1 MKILFIGDVVGRPG
15 REILAAKL
23 KNLIR
28 AWQADMVIVNGEN
41 AAGGKGITPEVAKE
55 LYDLGVDVI
64 TMGNHTWDNRGIFQ
78 CIDSDPN
85 LIRPAN
91 FPQGTPGRGYTLY
104 EVRPGKKPVAVIN
117 LMGRVYM
124 QPLDCPFACAD
135 QILKELAG
143 VTPLIF
149 VDFHAE
155 VTSEKIAMG
164 WYLDGRVTAVAG
176 THTHVQTA
184 DERVLP
190 KGTAFITDTGMTG
203 PRDSVLG
210 VDPQIIIRKFTTQM
224 PVRHELAGGQKILS
238 GILVEAEENLGR
250 ASKIIRICEYMD

>member
-15 REILAAKL
+15 RDILAARL
-23 KNLIR
+23 RGLINTWR
-28 AWQADMVIVNGEN
+28 ADLVIVNGEN
-41 AAGGKGITPEVAKE
+41 AAGGKGITPDVARE
-55 LYDLGVDVI
+55 IFDAGADVI
-64 TMGNHTWDNRGIFQ
+64 TMGNHTWDNRAILQ
-78 CIDSDPN
+78 CIDAEPN

-91 FPQGTPGRGYTLY
+91 YPPGTPGRGYTLY
-104 EVRPGKKPVAVIN
+104 ELSPGRKPVAVVN
-117 LMGRVYM
+117 LMGRVFM
-124 QPLDCPFACAD
+124 QAIDCPFAGID
-135 QILKELAG
+135 RILKELEG
-143 VTPLIF
+143 ITPLIF

-184 DERVLP
+184 DERILP
-190 KGTAFITDTGMTG
+190 KGTAFISDAGMTG

-224 PVRHELAGGQKILS
+224 PVRHELAEGQKTLN
-238 GILVEAEENLGR
+238 GIFVEAEENTGR
-250 ASKIIRICEYMD
+250 ASKLVRIQEYMD

>member
-1 MKILFIGDVVGRPG
+1 MKLIFVGDVVGRPG
-15 REILAAKL
+15 REILGAKL
-23 KNLIR
+23 KGLIQSR
-28 AWQADMVIVNGEN
+28 QAEAVIVNGEN
-41 AAGGKGITPEVAKE
+41 AAGGRGITPEVAQE
-55 LYDLGVDVI
+55 IYRAGADVI
-64 TMGNHTWDNRGIFQ
+64 TMGNHTWDNRTILQ
-78 CIDSDPN
+78 YIDSDPY

-91 FPQGTPGRGYTLY
+91 YPEGTPGRGYTLY
-104 EVRPGKKPVAVIN
+104 EVRAGRKPLAVIN

-124 QPLDCPFACAD
+124 QTLDCPFACAEK
-135 QILKELAG
+135 ILRELKE

-184 DERVLP
+184 DERILP

-224 PVRHELAGGQKILS
+224 PVRHELASGQKVLNAIF
-238 GILVEAEENLGR
+238 VEADEQSGR
-250 ASKIIRICEYMD
+250 AKKIERICEYMD